1 MLMSRAKLKAAPA
14 MNIIEA
20 LDDPQLFGR
29 SFAGPSWA
37 CWRAVLKAAF
47 CLPMDAAEL
56 TLFRSVAER
65 DPPTKRVSE
74 MWVIAGRRAGKD
86 SIASAICGWYS
97 AFPDYADLRPGEAAT
112 VLCLAVDRMQA
123 KIVLKYT
130 KAYFSGIDMLKALVE
145 RETADG
151 LELANGAELT
161 VLASNFR
168 SVRGRA
174 IACAVL
180 DECAFWRDENSAS
193 PDIETYTA
201 LVPGMATIPGSMLI
215 GISTPHRR
223 AGLLYQK
230 FRDHYGQN
238 DDDVLVIRA
247 PSRVLNPLLPEKI
260 VQDALAR
267 DPAAARSEWLAEWRD
282 DVGAFISRDLI
293 EAAVDRDVVVRAP
306 APGVRYVGFCDPS
319 GGLADSF
326 TAAIAHPEGDSVIL
340 DCLLEFPAPFN
351 PSGVTADIAK
361 TLNAYGLNSV
371 VGDRYAGSWTVAA
384 FEKHNIRYE
393 HSERDRSTIYADCLP
408 LFTSARARILDSKRL
423 VTQFCNL
430 ERRAT
435 TGGKDK
441 IDHPAQAHDDL
452 CNSAAGALVLAAQKP
467 KFDSS
472 YSWVCDDADI
482 SGPPTGRPLYLH
494 PYFNRGW

>member
-1 MLMSRAKLKAAPA
+1 

-20 LDDPQLFGR
+20 LDDPLLFGR
-29 SFAGPSWA
+29 SFAGPSWD
-37 CWRAVLKAAF
+37 CWRAVLKGAF
-47 CLPMDAAEL
+47 ALPMDPAEL

-65 DPPTKRVSE
+65 DPPTKRVRE
-74 MWVIAGRRAGKD
+74 LWVNAGRRAGKD

-97 AFPDYADLRPGEAAT
+97 AFPSYAHLRPGEAAS
-112 VLCLAVDRMQA
+112 VMCLAVDRAQA
-123 KIVLKYT
+123 KIVLRYT
-130 KAYFSGIDMLKALVE
+130 KAYFAEIDMLKALVA

-161 VLASNFR
+161 VLTSNFR

-193 PDIETYTA
+193 PDIETYSA

-215 GISTPHRR
+215 GISTPYRR

-247 PSRVLNPLLPEKI
+247 PSRVLNPLLPQRI
-260 VQDALAR
+260 IDDALAR

-282 DVGAFISRDLI
+282 DIGAFISRDLI
-293 EAAVDRDVVVRAP
+293 EAAVDREVVARAP
-306 APGVRYVGFCDPS
+306 VPGVQYVGFCDPS
-319 GGLADSF
+319 GGISDAF
-326 TAAIAHPEGDSVIL
+326 TAGISHAEGDQVIL
-340 DCLLEFPAPFN
+340 DALLEFPAPFN
-351 PSGVTADIAK
+351 PSEIVSNISA
-361 TLNAYGLNSV
+361 TLKSYGLSTV
-371 VGDRYAGSWTVAA
+371 VGDRYAGSWTVDA
-384 FEKHNIRYE
+384 FAKCYVRYE
-393 HSERDRSTIYADCLP
+393 HSERDRSMIYGDALP
-408 LFTSARARILDSKRL
+408 LFSSGRARILDSKRL
-423 VTQFCNL
+423 VSQFCNL

-435 TGGKDK
+435 PGGKDK

-452 CNSAAGALVLAAQKP
+452 CNSAAGALVLAAQRP
-467 KFDSS
+467 RYDSTFLT
-472 YSWVCDDADI
+472 WVSDNDETTETT
-482 SGPPTGRPLYLH
+482 GPVGRPLYAH
-494 PYFNRGW
+494 PFFNGRGY

>member
-1 MLMSRAKLKAAPA
+1 
-14 MNIIEA
+14 
-20 LDDPQLFGR
+20 
-29 SFAGPSWA
+29 
-37 CWRAVLKAAF
+37 
-47 CLPMDAAEL
+47 
-56 TLFRSVAER
+56 
-65 DPPTKRVSE
+65 
-74 MWVIAGRRAGKD
+74 
-86 SIASAICGWYS
+86 
-97 AFPDYADLRPGEAAT
+97 
-112 VLCLAVDRMQA
+112 
-123 KIVLKYT
+123 
-130 KAYFSGIDMLKALVE
+130 
-145 RETADG
+145 

-193 PDIETYTA
+193 PDIETYSA

-215 GISTPHRR
+215 GISTPYRR

-247 PSRVLNPLLPEKI
+247 PSRVLNPLLPQRI
-260 VQDALAR
+260 IDDALAR

-282 DVGAFISRDLI
+282 DIGAFISRDLI
-293 EAAVDRDVVVRAP
+293 EAAVDRDVVVRP
-306 APGVRYVGFCDPS
+306 PVPGVQYVGFTDPS
-319 GGLADSF
+319 SGISDSF
-326 TAAIAHPEGDSVIL
+326 SAGVAHAEGEQVIL
-340 DCLLEFPAPFN
+340 DCLVEFAAPFN
-351 PSGVTADIAK
+351 PVAIVSDIAATLKNYGLTAVTGDRFALSWTADAFAK
-361 TLNAYGLNSV
+361 CGI
-371 VGDRYAGSWTVAA
+371 
-384 FEKHNIRYE
+384 KYE
-393 HSERDRSTIYADCLP
+393 YSERDRSAIYGDCLP
-408 LFTSARARILDSKRL
+408 LFTSGRARIIDSKKL
-423 VTQFCNL
+423 VAQFCNL

-435 TGGKDK
+435 SGGKDK

-482 SGPPTGRPLYLH
+482 TGPPTGRPLYLH